1 VTPGPP
7 LSEEE
12 EREDRADR
20 DALDKIDTKL
30 RDLRPRRQK
39 LVEEVRRLSDEQ
51 RTLFESRAPRLAS
64 LEAADAEH
72 RSLGHALSS
81 LRRDRDAARRAV
93 DDALGR
99 LREFRSLIP
108 KGDHANPGQIHREIA
123 DLEMRQQ
130 TTALPIAEENA
141 LIGRVRELTK
151 SLEAAEKSK
160 AAVDDRARR
169 QHELEEGLMAAR
181 KEVDRLGGELARVH
195 TERDRRMQSIRE
207 QLVLEGR
214 LVAEI
219 REKARARGALMER
232 LEGLNRDVMGL
243 EREGDRLVARQRDR
257 RHEARQSLRNYN
269 RSVRETTSGPD
280 AYDRAAEAQLAELL
294 KRGRV
299 TLNP

>member
-20 DALDKIDTKL
+20 DALDKIDAKL

-39 LVEEVRRLSDEQ
+39 LVEEVRRLSDDQ

-72 RSLGHALSS
+72 RSLGHTLAG
-81 LRRDRDAARRAV
+81 LRKDRDAARRAV

-108 KGDHANPGQIHREIA
+108 KGDHANPGQIRREIA

-151 SLEAAEKSK
+151 SLGAAEKSK

-169 QHELEEGLMAAR
+169 QHELEEGMMAAR
-181 KEVDRLGGELARVH
+181 KEVDRLGAELARVH

-207 QLVLEGR
+207 QLVLEGK

-232 LEGLNRDVMGL
+232 LEGLNREVMGL

>member
-20 DALDKIDTKL
+20 DALDKIDSKL
-30 RDLRPRRQK
+30 RELRPRRQK

-51 RTLFESRAPRLAS
+51 RSLFESRAPRLAS
-64 LEAADAEH
+64 LEATDAEH
-72 RSLGHALSS
+72 RALGHDLAAI
-81 LRRDRDAARRAV
+81 RRDRDVARRAV

-99 LREFRSLIP
+99 LREFRAMAP
-108 KGDHANPGQIHREIA
+108 KGDHANPSQIKREVA
-123 DLEMRQQ
+123 ELEMRQQ
-130 TTALPIAEENA
+130 THALPIAEENA
-141 LIGRVRELTK
+141 LIAHLRELTK
-151 SLEAAEKSK
+151 SLEGAERSK
-160 AAVDDRARR
+160 AAVDERQRR
-169 QHELEEGLMAAR
+169 GHELDESLTAAR
-181 KEVDRLGGELARVH
+181 KEVDRLGSELARVH

-214 LVAEI
+214 LVADI
-219 REKARARGALMER
+219 REKARQRGTLMER
-232 LEGLNRDVMGL
+232 LEGLNREVIGL

-257 RHEARQSLRNYN
+257 RHEARQSIRNYN
-269 RSVRETTSGPD
+269 RSVRETISGPD

>member
-20 DALDKIDTKL
+20 DALDKVDAKL
-30 RDLRPRRQK
+30 RELRPRRQRV
-39 LVEEVRRLSDEQ
+39 LDDVRRLSDEQ
-51 RTLFESRAPRLAS
+51 RDLFNSRAPRLAS
-64 LEAADAEH
+64 LESVHNEH
-72 RSLGHALSS
+72 QALGRDLSAI
-81 LRRDRDAARRAV
+81 RRDRDAARRAV
-93 DDALGR
+93 DDCLGK
-99 LREFRSLIP
+99 LREFRSMAP
-108 KGDHANPGQIHREIA
+108 KGDHANPAQIRREIA

-130 TTALPIAEENA
+130 THALPIAEENA
-141 LIGRVRELTK
+141 LIGHLRELTR
-151 SLEAAEKSK
+151 SLEGAEKSK
-160 AAVDDRARR
+160 AAVDDRQR
-169 QHELEEGLMAAR
+169 QQHDLETALNAAR

-207 QLVLEGR
+207 QLIVEGK
-214 LVAEI
+214 LVADI
-219 REKARARGALMER
+219 REKARQRGALMEK
-232 LEGLNRDVMGL
+232 LEELNRDVIGF

-257 RHEARQSLRNYN
+257 RHEARQSIRDYN
-269 RSVRETTSGPD
+269 RSVRQTISGPD